1 MQEWIEVGEAMGAGG
16 SGGSSGPQGPR
27 PKIDGVEYDHVSEIY
42 LTEEIKVKLG
52 WNFDDDPEEVTDR
65 FMALHQIPAD
75 MRSQIIEFVKPKTDA
90 EALMRRKAALQDSQA
105 QRIVMQQV
113 PSWTS
118 GSFELYS
125 QANLPA
131 MEKKIRETN
140 AALAEQHHPHSIT
153 GEQLK
158 ALNMLF
164 DSIRDPTQYHVAP
177 FTPAEVAVVQHLMQW
192 PVEHIL
198 PILDCLRVLMVHAG
212 ANAALGGDEQVHNR
226 MFDAVKAGGKDTHK
240 VLALKIVSNWV
251 AKRTRSPSERYD
263 QPAVAAPV
271 IAYLV
276 RALNELGDA
285 ASTTNENLA
294 LAFVMLL
301 HNIVCWFGRLKIAES
316 ELYPLCTLSCLE
328 LMGHKRS
335 SKIQFYALL
344 TVGSI
349 VSPHAARARPISA
362 SACGFVRMLFLTS
375 LVFFFFFCLFVRR
388 LLLPLRAPFCAS
400 TSPIDCGRSCSKRCS
415 RTMPRS
421 SKWQTTASC

>member
-16 SGGSSGPQGPR
+16 SSGGSSGPQGPR

-42 LTEEIKVKLG
+42 LTDEIKVKLG

-65 FMALHQIPAD
+65 FMAMHQIPAD

-90 EALMRRKAALQDSQA
+90 EALMRRKAALQESQA
-105 QRIVMQQV
+105 QRIVLQQV

-140 AALAEQHHPHSIT
+140 ALLAEQHHAHSIT

-158 ALNMLF
+158 ALNLLF

-177 FTPAEVAVVQHLMQW
+177 FTPGEVAIVHHLLQW
-192 PVEHIL
+192 PVEHSL

-212 ANAALGGDEQVHNR
+212 ANAALGGDETMHNR

-263 QPAVAAPV
+263 QPSVPAPV

-285 ASTTNENLA
+285 ASSSNENLA

-301 HNIVCWFGRLKIAES
+301 HNIICWFGRLKIAES

-328 LMGHKRS
+328 LLAHKRS

-349 VSPHAARARPISA
+349 VSGGA
-362 SACGFVRMLFLTS
+362 
-375 LVFFFFFCLFVRR
+375 
-388 LLLPLRAPFCAS
+388 
-400 TSPIDCGRSCSKRCS
+400 
-415 RTMPRS
+415 
-421 SKWQTTASC
+421 Q